1 MIEFKLGKMYF
12 RYNAKYEISYRL
24 TILSRWKSDDKIM
37 VRYIIEHYNKGY
49 LTDCDDYKVEVGETP
64 VCYDSRTEVLY
75 IREFKIFISADTRNT
90 GYYVTRYKEYVHR
103 LITDIDFMREEVD
116 NMEKYTK
123 EHTVFLLLIGKV
135 LECLD
140 ESIETAILNKDTTD
154 SILLL
159 VVVAN
164 ELMKDI
170 EVSDSIHFEKSKVF
184 LACPEVKSELSQL
197 DKFIIVDT
205 LYRFLKDFISKD
217 TCKIIDNLIT
227 TYLTLT

>member
-75 IREFKIFISADTRNT
+75 IREFKIFISAQTRNT
-90 GYYVTRYKEYVHR
+90 GYYTLRYKEYVHR
-103 LITDIDFMREEVD
+103 LITDRDFMREEVG

-123 EHTVFLLLIGKV
+123 EHSVFLILIGKV

-140 ESIETAILNKDTTD
+140 ESLESTILNKDITD
-154 SILLL
+154 SILILL
-159 VVVAN
+159 VVAN
-164 ELMKDI
+164 ELMNDI
-170 EVSDSIHFEKSKVF
+170 HTSDGIYFEKTKVF
-184 LACPEVKSELSQL
+184 LACPEVTSQLSQL
-197 DKFIIVDT
+197 DKFMIVDT
-205 LYRFLKDFISKD
+205 LYRFLNEFITED
-217 TCKIIDNLIT
+217 TCKIIDNLIV